1 MILGSSVQAQV
12 LQQGE
17 MALVYYAPKNYVALD
32 FEYTID
38 TYEAGIY
45 ARFAEPLLGITDAIS
60 ETRTEY
66 RLGKANL
73 TTRTVADSR
82 RAYKVLPEK
91 AFPTQLLTIDRKGL
105 LVGYNLPQEQP
116 APKNNP
122 PAPRCKPAGED
133 MPALPLTEDQ
143 LNAHGEEAKAK
154 AVAKQIFRLRETRM
168 YLLSGELD
176 HAPADGRAMQLVLD
190 ELQREEDKLLRL
202 FVGQHKSELQHERLE
217 FLPTE
222 NDATER
228 RFLYFSQENGFTSSE
243 NIDAAPVT
251 VNLTVHRQKL
261 QPVVVADKQKSK
273 APLPS
278 QIIYNLPGS
287 ADVVVTYNGK
297 TLVERTLPIAQYGVD
312 VPLARELFTGKTLP
326 VIRFDTRTGQ
336 VAAIQQ

>member
-1 MILGSSVQAQV
+1 MFFAGSTQAQV

-17 MALVYYAPKNYVALD
+17 MALVYYAPKNYVVLD
-32 FEYTID
+32 FEYTMD
-38 TYEAGIY
+38 TYEAGQY

-60 ETRTEY
+60 ETRTEF
-66 RLGKANL
+66 RMGKVNL
-73 TTRTVADSR
+73 RTRTEADSR
-82 RAYKVLPEK
+82 RAHKVVPEK
-91 AFPTQLLTIDRKGL
+91 DYPTQLLTIDRKGL
-105 LVGYNLPQEQP
+105 LVGYNLPQEEPANKSNQP
-116 APKNNP
+116 TPK
-122 PAPRCKPAGED
+122 CKKADEPVLS
-133 MPALPLTEDQ
+133 LPLTEEQ
-143 LNAHGEEAKAK
+143 LNARGEEAKAR
-154 AVAKQIFRLRETRM
+154 AIVKQIFRLRETRM

-243 NIDAAPVT
+243 NVDAAPVT
-251 VNLTVHRQKL
+251 ISLTANRQKL
-261 QPVVVADKQKSK
+261 QPMAEKQKSK
-273 APLPS
+273 SQPS

-287 ADVVVTYNGK
+287 ADIVVTYNGK

-326 VIRFDTRTGQ
+326 VIRFDTRTGN